1 MKNIKLFELYNNI
14 QYTLHE
20 HSTNYREDSSVK
32 SLITQ
37 FSEGDISDI
46 LNHYAPILR
55 AHNCQLKVTS
65 APLKK
70 QGHIQYKVSRSTN
83 EVEHIEMK
91 LVRQN
96 DFISMVYVFFH
107 ELTHLVNE
115 HPLDKSITS
124 KQKEIVADTVAKILI
139 EIFFEL
145 SSLYDTELSEKLA
158 LPTYSINWMQNATL
172 SEPREKIVF
181 EQIDNALKKVLT

>member
-1 MKNIKLFELYNNI
+1 MKKIKLFELYNNI

-20 HSTNYREDSSVK
+20 HVINYRKDSSVK
-32 SLITQ
+32 SLIAQ
-37 FSEGDISDI
+37 FSEANIGDV

-55 AHNCQLKVTS
+55 AHNCHLKLTS

-83 EVEHIEMK
+83 EVEYIEMK
-91 LVRQN
+91 LVQQN
-96 DFISMVYVFFH
+96 DFISMAYIFFH
-107 ELTHLVNE
+107 ELAHLVNE

-145 SSLYDTELSEKLA
+145 NSLYETELSEKLG

-172 SEPREKIVF
+172 SKPREKIVF
-181 EQIDNALKKVLT
+181 EQINNTLKKVLT